1 MGTNTAVKSGA
12 QLDLGVGRTTAN
24 YLMVESGGSV
34 KSTVYGENGAVSM
47 GSLEVEQLT
56 LDAGASWTF
65 IVMVRYTD
73 YGSLLNSNAFLL
85 GVSTNTI
92 SNGLTASDVELTGEG
107 MDAYWLY
114 GISGLVVKQMMDHF
128 ISFMLGMVL
137 ENLGEA
143 LNAEGDLSTLIE
155 FDPADG

>member
-1 MGTNTAVKSGA
+1 
-12 QLDLGVGRTTAN
+12 
-24 YLMVESGGSV
+24 
-34 KSTVYGENGAVSM
+34 M

-56 LDAGASWTF
+56 LDAGASWSLYSDGTF
-65 IVMVRYTD
+65 TD

-114 GISGLVVKQMMDHF
+114 GISGLVVTNDGSLYK
-128 ISFMLGMVL
+128 LYARYGL

-143 LNAEGDLSTLIE
+143 LNAEGRLSTLMNLIQ
-155 FDPADG
+155 PMVVPMWIYKIC